1 MHSRVGDERKTKT
14 RYRRSKKIESNKGDD
29 MKRAILESEVESPV
43 KDVKKPARQRTAK
56 GDSAFKGLGGRIAKG
71 VSHSWQ
77 LYVLLAPAVIYLC
90 VFKYWPMYGA
100 QIAFRDYNPV
110 DGFLGSRWVGL
121 EHFARFVQSF
131 QFERLLVNTLAINII
146 GLLVAFPVP
155 IILALIV
162 NQLQSERIKKF
173 TQTVLY
179 SPSFISVVVVVGM
192 VHLLFSPRSGV
203 VNTVIQLFGGD
214 PIFFMGSPDWFRPLY
229 IGSDIWQNA
238 GFSMIVYLAALTA
251 IDPSL
256 HEAAKVDGANKWQR
270 VWHIDLPGIMPVIS
284 IMFILAIGNL
294 FNLGF
299 EKVLLMQTD
308 LNLPTSEV
316 IQTYV
321 YKIGLQGAQF
331 SYSAAIGL
339 FNSVLN
345 LVLLLTFNKVA
356 RKAGQASIW

>member
-1 MHSRVGDERKTKT
+1 MTTKISSPTPTGRPPRFPVLAKRPRRNLKTEF
-14 RYRRSKKIESNKGDD
+14 RRAL
-29 MKRAILESEVESPV
+29 R
-43 KDVKKPARQRTAK
+43 
-56 GDSAFKGLGGRIAKG
+56 
-71 VSHSWQ
+71 SWQ
-77 LYVLLAPAVIYLC
+77 LYVLLTPALVSVL

-100 QIAFRDYNPV
+100 QIAFRNYNPA
-110 DGFLGSRWVGL
+110 DGFAGSPWVGL
-121 EHFARFVQSF
+121 EHFERFINSF
-131 QFERLLVNTLAINII
+131 QFERLIANTLTLNAL
-146 GLLVAFPVP
+146 GLLIAFPVP

-162 NQLQSERIKKF
+162 NQLQSERFKKF

-192 VHLLFSPRSGV
+192 IYLLFSPRSGI
-203 VNTVIQLFGGD
+203 VNNAITVFGGD
-214 PIFFMGSPDWFRPLY
+214 PIFFMGSAEWFRPLY

-256 HEAAKVDGANKWQR
+256 HEAARVDGANKWQR
-270 VWHIDLPGIMPVIS
+270 IRHIDIPGILPVIT
-284 IMFILAIGNL
+284 ILFILAIGNL

-321 YKIGLQGAQF
+321 YQAGLKQAQF

-339 FNSVLN
+339 FNSLIN
-345 LVLLLTFNKVA
+345 MVLLLTFNWVA
-356 RKAGQASIW
+356 KRAGQSTLW

>member
-1 MHSRVGDERKTKT
+1 MTTETSPPRTSPPVRRTSRW
-14 RYRRSKKIESNKGDD
+14 RRI
-29 MKRAILESEVESPV
+29 RA
-43 KDVKKPARQRTAK
+43 
-56 GDSAFKGLGGRIAKG
+56 
-71 VSHSWQ
+71 SWQ
-77 LYVLLAPAVIYLC
+77 LYVLLLPAVAYVL

-110 DGFLGSRWVGL
+110 DGFSGSPWVGL
-121 EHFARFVQSF
+121 EHFQRFIESF
-131 QFERLLVNTLAINII
+131 QFERLLANTLTVNAL
-146 GLLVAFPVP
+146 GLLIAFPIP

-162 NQLQSERIKKF
+162 NQLQSERFKKF

-192 VHLLFSPRSGV
+192 IYLLFSPRSGI
-203 VNTVIQLFGGD
+203 VNNAITALGGE
-214 PIFFMGSPDWFRPLY
+214 PVFFMGSPEWFRPLY

-251 IDPSL
+251 IDPAL
-256 HEAAKVDGANKWQR
+256 HEAARVDGASKWQR
-270 VWHIDLPGIMPVIS
+270 IRHIDIPGIMPVIT
-284 IMFILAIGNL
+284 ILFILAVGNL

-321 YKIGLQGAQF
+321 YKTGLQSAQF

-339 FNSVLN
+339 FNSLIN
-345 LVLLLTFNKVA
+345 LTLLLTFNWVA
-356 RKAGQASIW
+356 RRANKTSLW

>member
-1 MHSRVGDERKTKT
+1 ML
-14 RYRRSKKIESNKGDD
+14 RRAV
-29 MKRAILESEVESPV
+29 R
-43 KDVKKPARQRTAK
+43 
-56 GDSAFKGLGGRIAKG
+56 
-71 VSHSWQ
+71 SWQ
-77 LYVLLAPAVIYLC
+77 LYVLLAPAVLYIV

-100 QIAFRDYNPV
+100 QIAFRDYNPAL
-110 DGFLGSRWVGL
+110 GFTGSPWVGL
-121 EHFARFVQSF
+121 EHFVRFINSF
-131 QFERLLVNTLAINII
+131 QFERLIANTLTLNAL
-146 GLLVAFPVP
+146 GLLIAFPVP

-162 NQLQSERIKKF
+162 NQLQSERFKKF

-179 SPSFISVVVVVGM
+179 SPSFISIVVVVGM
-192 VHLLFSPRSGV
+192 IHLLFSPRSGI
-203 VNTVIQLFGGD
+203 VNNAIVAFGGE

-251 IDPSL
+251 IDPAL
-256 HEAAKVDGANKWQR
+256 HEAARVDGATKLQR
-270 VWHIDLPGIMPVIS
+270 IRHIDIPGIMPVIT
-284 IMFILAIGNL
+284 ILFILAIGNL

-321 YKIGLQGAQF
+321 YEIGLQQAQF

-339 FNSVLN
+339 FNSLIN
-345 LVLLLTFNKVA
+345 LVLLLTFNWVA
-356 RKAGQASIW
+356 KRAGQSTLW

>member
-1 MHSRVGDERKTKT
+1 MTTQSTAQRRAPVRRRRVSRLRQ
-14 RYRRSKKIESNKGDD
+14 
-29 MKRAILESEVESPV
+29 A
-43 KDVKKPARQRTAK
+43 AR
-56 GDSAFKGLGGRIAKG
+56 
-71 VSHSWQ
+71 SWQ
-77 LYVLLAPAVIYLC
+77 LYVLLAPAIVYVVL
-90 VFKYWPMYGA
+90 FKYWPMYGA
-100 QIAFRDYNPV
+100 QIAFRDYNPTL
-110 DGFLGSRWVGL
+110 GFAGSPWVGL
-121 EHFARFVQSF
+121 DHFQRFVESF
-131 QFERLLVNTLAINII
+131 QFERLMVNTL
-146 GLLVAFPVP
+146 GLNALGLVLAFPVP

-162 NQLQSERIKKF
+162 NQLQSERFKKF

-192 VHLLFSPRSGV
+192 IHLLFSPRAGI
-203 VNTVIQLFGGD
+203 VNNAIEAFGGT
-214 PIFFMGSPDWFRPLY
+214 PVFFMGSPDWFRPLY

-256 HEAAKVDGANKWQR
+256 HEAARVDGANKWQR
-270 VWHIDLPGIMPVIS
+270 IRHIDVPGILPVIT
-284 IMFILAIGNL
+284 ILFILAIGNL

-321 YKIGLQGAQF
+321 YKAGLQQAQF

-339 FNSVLN
+339 FNSFIN
-345 LVLLLTFNKVA
+345 LALLLTFNWVA
-356 RKAGQASIW
+356 RRANQSSLW

>member
-1 MHSRVGDERKTKT
+1 MR
-14 RYRRSKKIESNKGDD
+14 
-29 MKRAILESEVESPV
+29 
-43 KDVKKPARQRTAK
+43 
-56 GDSAFKGLGGRIAKG
+56 
-71 VSHSWQ
+71 SWQ
-77 LYVLLAPAVIYLC
+77 LYVLLLPALASVL

-100 QIAFRDYNPV
+100 QIAFRNYNPA
-110 DGFLGSRWVGL
+110 DGFAGSPWVGL
-121 EHFARFVQSF
+121 EHFERFVTSF
-131 QFERLLVNTLAINII
+131 QFERLIANTLTLNAL
-146 GLLVAFPVP
+146 GLLIAFPVP

-162 NQLQSERIKKF
+162 NQLQSERFKKF

-192 VHLLFSPRSGV
+192 IYLLFSPRSGI
-203 VNTVIQLFGGD
+203 VNNAITVFGGD
-214 PIFFMGSPDWFRPLY
+214 PIFFMGSVEWFRPLY

-256 HEAAKVDGANKWQR
+256 HEAARVDGANKWQR
-270 VWHIDLPGIMPVIS
+270 IRHIDIPGILPVIT
-284 IMFILAIGNL
+284 ILFILAIGNL

-321 YKIGLQGAQF
+321 YQAGLKQAQF

-339 FNSVLN
+339 FNSLIN
-345 LVLLLTFNKVA
+345 MVLLLTFNWVA
-356 RKAGQASIW
+356 KRAGQSTLW

>member
-1 MHSRVGDERKTKT
+1 MTTPTSPHRTSPPVRRTSRW
-14 RYRRSKKIESNKGDD
+14 RRI
-29 MKRAILESEVESPV
+29 
-43 KDVKKPARQRTAK
+43 RT
-56 GDSAFKGLGGRIAKG
+56 
-71 VSHSWQ
+71 SWQ
-77 LYVLLAPAVIYLC
+77 LYVLLLPAVLYVL

-110 DGFLGSRWVGL
+110 DGFSGSPWVGL
-121 EHFARFVQSF
+121 EHFQRFIESF
-131 QFERLLVNTLAINII
+131 QFERLLANTLTVNAL
-146 GLLVAFPVP
+146 GLLIAFPIP
-155 IILALIV
+155 IVLALIV
-162 NQLQSERIKKF
+162 NQLQSQRFKKF

-192 VHLLFSPRSGV
+192 IYLLFSPRSGI
-203 VNTVIQLFGGD
+203 VNNAITAVGGE
-214 PIFFMGSPDWFRPLY
+214 PVFFMGSPEWFRPLY

-251 IDPSL
+251 IDPAL
-256 HEAAKVDGANKWQR
+256 HEAARVDGASKWQR
-270 VWHIDLPGIMPVIS
+270 IRHIDIPGIMPVIT
-284 IMFILAIGNL
+284 ILFILAIGNL

-321 YKIGLQGAQF
+321 YKTGLEGAQF

-339 FNSVLN
+339 FNSLIN
-345 LVLLLTFNKVA
+345 LTLLLTFNWVA
-356 RKAGQASIW
+356 RRANKTSLW

>member
-1 MHSRVGDERKTKT
+1 MTAQVSPPRTPLPIR
-14 RYRRSKKIESNKGDD
+14 RRSRWR
-29 MKRAILESEVESPV
+29 RAR
-43 KDVKKPARQRTAK
+43 A
-56 GDSAFKGLGGRIAKG
+56 
-71 VSHSWQ
+71 SWQ
-77 LYVLLAPAVIYLC
+77 LYVLLLPAVAYVL

-110 DGFLGSRWVGL
+110 DGFSGSPWVGL
-121 EHFARFVQSF
+121 EHFQRFVESF
-131 QFERLLVNTLAINII
+131 QFERLLANTLTLNAL
-146 GLLVAFPVP
+146 GLLIAFPIP

-162 NQLQSERIKKF
+162 NQLQNERFKKF

-192 VHLLFSPRSGV
+192 IYLLFSPRSGI
-203 VNTVIQLFGGD
+203 VNNAITAAGGE
-214 PIFFMGSPDWFRPLY
+214 PVFFMGSPEWFRPLY

-251 IDPSL
+251 IDPAL
-256 HEAAKVDGANKWQR
+256 HEAARVDGASKWQR
-270 VWHIDLPGIMPVIS
+270 IRHIDIPGIMPVIT
-284 IMFILAIGNL
+284 ILFILAIGNL

-308 LNLPTSEV
+308 LNLPASEV

-321 YKIGLQGAQF
+321 YKTGLQSAQF

-339 FNSVLN
+339 FNSLIN
-345 LVLLLTFNKVA
+345 LTLLLTFNWVA
-356 RKAGQASIW
+356 RRANKTSLW